1 MTDKI
6 PESVWEAACE
16 LHVTLFDHCRK
27 DNVFVK
33 LNLEDI
39 SRALMARDQR
49 AAEIAR
55 RWEQSSWADEV
66 FAARSI
72 ADAILSYDEA
82 QQ

>member
-1 MTDKI
+1 MTDRI

-27 DNVFVK
+27 DNVFVR

-55 RWEQSSWADEV
+55 IDDHDPEAGEW
-66 FAARSI
+66 I
-72 ADAILSYDEA
+72 ASRILSYDEA